1 MFKFFGSVA
10 LAALLAAGAANA
22 TPLTLFLDAGG
33 GNTLT
38 IVDGDANDDSPI
50 ANHIQIQSGTTLG
63 NFVFGSNSQLAIQSQ
78 TGLLDSNFHLLTP
91 TGGGTLLVQVSK
103 DDYASPI
110 GQTGV
115 TDDFSLTNIGNS
127 IAYASYLST
136 SNTMFGTEFLI
147 HSNTATNILDDE
159 FVSVGIDLSGPYALS
174 HFYTISQDAG
184 EVSNFVHSTVT
195 TPEPESLA
203 LFGLGLLGLGVLS
216 RRRKLG

>member
-1 MFKFFGSVA
+1 MFRFLSSVA
-10 LAALLAAGAANA
+10 LAALLAAGAAHA

-63 NFVFGSNSQLAIQSQ
+63 GFVFGSNSQLAIQSQ
-78 TGLLDSNFHLLTP
+78 TGLLDSNFHLL
-91 TGGGTLLVQVSK
+91 GSGTLSVQVSK
-103 DDYASPI
+103 DDYAAAAGPA
-110 GQTGV
+110 GV

-159 FVSVGIDLSGPYALS
+159 FVSVGINLSGPYALT
-174 HFYTISQDAG
+174 HTYTISQDAG
-184 EVSNFVHSTVT
+184 EQSNFVHSTVA